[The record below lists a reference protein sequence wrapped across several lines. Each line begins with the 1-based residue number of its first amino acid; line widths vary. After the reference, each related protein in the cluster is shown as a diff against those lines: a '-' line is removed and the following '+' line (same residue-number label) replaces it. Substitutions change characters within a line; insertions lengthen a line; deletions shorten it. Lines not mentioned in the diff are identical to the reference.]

1 MARTVTVRGDERAL
15 TAREFDLLLALARRP
30 RAVLN
35 RDTLLERVWGSAD
48 YIDPSTVTV
57 HVRRVRAKIE
67 DDPSPATPHHDSL
80 GRGLPVRAVSAPQ
93 RRRAEAS
100 PLRLVVFVAGA
111 VVAVAAGLLVFALV
125 MRPPQNDFVAMA
137 GFLGITAFISIGV
150 GVAASRRDGCAAR
163 PGLPGRS
170 WRATCSPESSRF

>member
-1 MARTVTVRGDERAL
+1 MAHTVTVRGDERAL

-67 DDPSPATPHHDSL
+67 DDPSQPRH
-80 GRGLPVRAVSAPQ
+80 
-93 RRRAEAS
+93 
-100 PLRLVVFVAGA
+100 
-111 VVAVAAGLLVFALV
+111 
-125 MRPPQNDFVAMA
+125 
-137 GFLGITAFISIGV
+137 ITTVWGV
-150 GVAASRRDGCAAR
+150 GY
-163 PGLPGRS
+163 
-170 WRATCSPESSRF
+170 RFEP